1 MRKYF
6 RVWRQLVILA
16 FGSYVSNRMEYG
28 SYFLGKIVRFSFFL
42 LMVLAIFSHTQNIA
56 GYTKYQVVVFFLT
69 AFFMDSL
76 GQAFF
81 RGIYLFRQD
90 VQRANFD
97 YVLVKPVNPL
107 FFILTRMTDLLDIIL
122 LAPLVALIVYTFS
135 KLGVLGNP
143 VVIVFYV
150 LFVALG
156 FIVVASLHIIS
167 AALTVWTMESEVFI
181 WFYRTATFAALF
193 PPEIFS
199 HPIQLFFTFI
209 IPIVIVVAVPAKALL
224 GILSF
229 QTALVALAVAI
240 VFLVGSLLL
249 WRTSMKHYS
258 SASS

>member
-1 MRKYF
+1 MRKYL
-6 RVWRQLVILA
+6 RVWKQLVILA
-16 FGSYVSNRMEYG
+16 FGSYISNRMEYG
-28 SYFLGKIVRFSFFL
+28 SYFLGKIVRFGFFL
-42 LMVLAIFSHTQNIA
+42 LMIVAIFSHTQNIV
-56 GYTKYQVVVFFLT
+56 GYSKYQVIIFFLT

-107 FFILTRMTDLLDIIL
+107 FLTLTRMTDLLDITL
-122 LAPLVALIVYTFS
+122 LAPLIVLIAYSLS

-143 VVIVFYV
+143 AAVLGYL
-150 LFVALG
+150 LFVAIG
-156 FIVVASLHIIS
+156 FVIVASLHIIS

-199 HPIQLFFTFI
+199 HPIQLLFTFI
-209 IPIVIVVAVPAKALL
+209 IPIVIIVAVPAKAVL
-224 GILSF
+224 GMLTLKMVLIAF
-229 QTALVALAVAI
+229 AVAF
-240 VFLVGSLLL
+240 VFLFGSLLL
-249 WRTSMKHYS
+249 WKASLKQYS

>member
-6 RVWRQLVILA
+6 RVWIQLVALA
-16 FGSYVSNRMEYG
+16 FGSYISNRMEYG
-28 SYFLGKIVRFSFFL
+28 SYFLGKIVRFGFFL
-42 LMVLAIFSHTQNIA
+42 IMVFAIFNHTNNIV
-56 GYTKYQVVVFFLT
+56 GYTKYQVIIFFLT

-97 YVLVKPVNPL
+97 YVLVKPINPL
-107 FFILTRMTDLLDIIL
+107 FFILTRMTDLLDITL
-122 LAPLVALIVYTFS
+122 LIPLVVMITYTFS

-143 VVIVFYV
+143 AAISGYLF
-150 LFVALG
+150 FVAIG
-156 FIVVASLHIIS
+156 FVVVASLHILS
-167 AALTVWTMESEVFI
+167 AAFTTWTMESEVFI

-199 HPIQLFFTFI
+199 HPIQLFFTFV
-209 IPIVIVVAVPAKALL
+209 IPIVVVVAIPSKALL
-224 GILSF
+224 GLL
-229 QTALVALAVAI
+229 TLKMALAAFAVTF
-240 VFLVGSLLL
+240 VFFFGSLLL
-249 WRTSMKHYS
+249 WKTSLKHYS

>member
-1 MRKYF
+1 MKKYF
-6 RVWRQLVILA
+6 RVWKQLVLLA
-16 FGSYVSNRMEYG
+16 FGSYISNRMEYG

-42 LMVLAIFSHTQNIA
+42 LMVVAIFSHTQNIV
-56 GYTKYQVVVFFLT
+56 GYTKYQVIIFFLT
-69 AFFMDSL
+69 AFLMDSL

-107 FFILTRMTDLLDIIL
+107 FFILARMTDLLDIML
-122 LAPLVALIVYTFS
+122 LVPLIAMIVYTFS
-135 KLGVLGNP
+135 KLGALNNP
-143 VVIVFYV
+143 MAILLYLF
-150 LFVALG
+150 FVALG
-156 FIVVASLHIIS
+156 FVVVVSLHIIS
-167 AALTVWTMESEVFI
+167 AAFTTWTMESEVFI

-209 IPIVIVVAVPAKALL
+209 IPIVIIVAVPAKALL
-224 GILSF
+224 GILTF
-229 QTALVALAVAI
+229 KMALVAFAVAI
-240 VFLVGSLLL
+240 AFFTGSLLL
-249 WRTSMKHYS
+249 WKMSLKQYS